1 MGKEEFKDAVGKVGK
16 KPAVAITWED
26 CKDELEKLV
35 NMNNAQYAEIA
46 RKARVQEANLKAKE
60 YIARQPQREGESKEA
75 FIGRVTD
82 FVKGYIDTM
91 PDEFTRQL
99 RTFCHMG
106 TALFNQLAQ
115 LNAEIADFKEV
126 YLAIHE
132 DDIKAYAEKHKD
144 EIAEQQKQMRMA
156 QENLERQKRA
166 EERRK
171 QIKKIK

>member
-1 MGKEEFKDAVGKVGK
+1 
-16 KPAVAITWED
+16 
-26 CKDELEKLV
+26 
-35 NMNNAQYAEIA
+35 
-46 RKARVQEANLKAKE
+46 
-60 YIARQPQREGESKEA
+60 
-75 FIGRVTD
+75 
-82 FVKGYIDTM
+82 
-91 PDEFTRQL
+91 
-99 RTFCHMG
+99 MG

>member
-1 MGKEEFKDAVGKVGK
+1 MGKIEFKDAVEKVGK
-16 KPAVAITWED
+16 KPAMVITWDD

-60 YIARQPQREGESKEA
+60 YIALQPMREDETKEA

-132 DDIKAYAEKHKD
+132 DDIKAYAERHKD